1 MQNEIWERWQFSKCM
16 ELLLCSQYFFSFL
29 DNGTSQ
35 KQEYGSS
42 VRNSADI
49 FQSLTFVFRC
59 TILKTSR
66 GNSCPQITGR
76 LALNYQTIAIWQK
89 GGDFFTR
96 QDTTRHFFTRQQATT
111 TNAGL
116 AQLCQQQITSGII
129 SAMTERGQPFP
140 IKS

>member
-49 FQSLTFVFRC
+49 FQSLTIVFRC
-59 TILKTSR
+59 TILNSKGRRKLLPPNYRKTNTELS
-66 GNSCPQITGR
+66 NNCY
-76 LALNYQTIAIWQK
+76 LAERW
-89 GGDFFTR
+89 GFFYKAGHYKALFYKAVDHYYKCRSSSTMLVV
-96 QDTTRHFFTRQQATT
+96 DYLWTTK
-111 TNAGL
+111 
-116 AQLCQQQITSGII
+116 
-129 SAMTERGQPFP
+129 RGQPFP